1 MSNIP
6 ADGTNLY
13 SGEMMITKNAKEKT
27 NTGELYVISTPIG
40 NLEDITLRA
49 LRILKEVD
57 LICAEDTRK
66 TRILLNHF
74 HINTP
79 LTSYYEHNERSKT
92 PHIIQKVKEGN
103 KAAIVSE
110 AGTPTISD
118 PGYRI
123 IVSAIQEGIPVVP
136 IPGPSAAIT
145 AMSISGLPVHRF
157 AFEGFL
163 PVKPGKRK
171 NFLHKLSNEERT
183 LIFFES
189 PHRIVKTLCDLIEI
203 FGGDRNATIC
213 RELTKIHEERISGP
227 LLLLF
232 KAIEK
237 KPIKG
242 EITLVVEG
250 KKRTK

>member
-1 MSNIP
+1 MIAQNANEKSDTG
-6 ADGTNLY
+6 ALY
-13 SGEMMITKNAKEKT
+13 I
-27 NTGELYVISTPIG
+27 VSTPIG

-49 LRILKEVD
+49 LRILKEAD

-74 HINTP
+74 NINTP
-79 LTSYYEHNERSKT
+79 VTSYYEHNERSKT
-92 PHIIQKVKEGN
+92 PHIIQKVKEGK

-123 IVSAIQEGIPVVP
+123 IISAIQEGIPVIP
-136 IPGPSAAIT
+136 IPGPSAAIS
-145 AMSISGLPVHRF
+145 ALSISGLPVHRF

-163 PVKPGKRK
+163 PAKPGKRR
-171 NFLHKLSNEERT
+171 NFLHKLCNEERT

-189 PHRIVKTLCDLIEI
+189 PHRIVNTLCDLIEI
-203 FGGDRNATIC
+203 LGGDRNAALC
-213 RELTKIHEERISGP
+213 RELTKIHEEVIYNP
-227 LLLLF
+227 LALLL
-232 KAIEK
+232 KTIEM

-250 KKRTK
+250 NKRAK

>member
-6 ADGTNLY
+6 AKGMNLL
-13 SGEMMITKNAKEKT
+13 SGEKMITKNDKEKVDK
-27 NTGELYVISTPIG
+27 GALYVISTPIG

-92 PHIIQKVKEGN
+92 PHIIQQVKEG
-103 KAAIVSE
+103 KKVAIVSE

-123 IVSAIQEGIPVVP
+123 IISAIQEDIPVVP

-145 AMSISGLPVHRF
+145 AISISGLPVHRF

-163 PVKPGKRK
+163 PAKPGKRK
-171 NFLHKLSNEERT
+171 NFLHKISNEERT

-189 PHRIVKTLCDLIEI
+189 PHRIVKTVGDLIEV
-203 FGGDRNATIC
+203 FGGDRNAAMC

-227 LLLLF
+227 LSLLF
-232 KAIEK
+232 KTIAK

-242 EITLVVEG
+242 EITLIVEG

>member
-1 MSNIP
+1 MVAKNVKEQP
-6 ADGTNLY
+6 DTGALY
-13 SGEMMITKNAKEKT
+13 IVA
-27 NTGELYVISTPIG
+27 TPIG

-49 LRILKEVD
+49 LRILKEAD

-74 HINTP
+74 NINTP
-79 LTSYYEHNERSKT
+79 VTSYYEYNERSKT
-92 PHIIQKVKEGN
+92 PHIIQKVKEGK
-103 KAAIVSE
+103 KAALVSE

-123 IVSAIQEGIPVVP
+123 IISAIQEDIPVIP

-145 AMSISGLPVHRF
+145 ALSISGLPVHRF

-163 PVKPGKRK
+163 PVKTGKRR
-171 NFLHKLSNEERT
+171 NFLHKLCNEERT

-189 PHRIVKTLCDLIEI
+189 PHRIVKTLWDLIEI
-203 FGGDRNATIC
+203 FGADRNAALC
-213 RELTKIHEERISGP
+213 RELTKIHEEILYKP
-227 LLLLF
+227 LALLL
-232 KAIEK
+232 KTIEM

-250 KKRTK
+250 NKRAK

>member
-1 MSNIP
+1 
-6 ADGTNLY
+6 
-13 SGEMMITKNAKEKT
+13 MIAQNAKEKSD
-27 NTGELYVISTPIG
+27 TGALYIVSTLIG

-49 LRILKEVD
+49 LRILKEAD

-74 HINTP
+74 NINTP
-79 LTSYYEHNERSKT
+79 VPSYYEHNERSKT
-92 PHIIQKVKEGN
+92 PHIIQKVKEGK

-118 PGYRI
+118 PGYRFI
-123 IVSAIQEGIPVVP
+123 ISAIQEGIPVIP
-136 IPGPSAAIT
+136 IPGPSAAISALT
-145 AMSISGLPVHRF
+145 ISGLPVHRF

-163 PVKPGKRK
+163 PAKPGKRR
-171 NFLHKLSNEERT
+171 NFLHKLCNEERT

-203 FGGDRNATIC
+203 LGGDRNAALC
-213 RELTKIHEERISGP
+213 RELTKIHEEVIYNP
-227 LLLLF
+227 LALLL
-232 KAIEK
+232 KTIEM

-250 KKRTK
+250 NKRAK

>member
-1 MSNIP
+1 
-6 ADGTNLY
+6 
-13 SGEMMITKNAKEKT
+13 MITKNAKEKFDK
-27 NTGELYVISTPIG
+27 GALYVISTPIG

-74 HINTP
+74 NINTP
-79 LTSYYEHNERSKT
+79 LTSYYEHNEKSKT
-92 PHIIQKVKEGN
+92 PHIIQKVKEGK

-123 IVSAIQEGIPVVP
+123 ISSAIQEEIPVIP

-145 AMSISGLPVHRF
+145 AISIAGLPVHRF

-171 NFLHKLSNEERT
+171 NFLHKISNEERT

-189 PHRIVKTLCDLIEI
+189 PHRIAKTVGDLIEI
-203 FGGDRNATIC
+203 FGGDRNATMC
-213 RELTKIHEERISGP
+213 RELTKIHEEMISCP
-227 LLLLF
+227 LSLLL
-232 KAIEK
+232 KTIEK